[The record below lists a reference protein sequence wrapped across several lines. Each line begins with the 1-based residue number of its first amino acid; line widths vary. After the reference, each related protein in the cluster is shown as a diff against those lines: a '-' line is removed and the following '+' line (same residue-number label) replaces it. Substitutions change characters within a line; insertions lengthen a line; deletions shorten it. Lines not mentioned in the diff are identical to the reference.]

1 MTPSQLSRVMAQTL
15 RHAVAAGEL
24 PPSAAELPDRVT
36 LRNSPYGHSDFASNL
51 ALRLA
56 PTTGH
61 PALRIAGVLRSRLA
75 REAGIARV
83 EVAGPG
89 FLNITLRESAH
100 AALVRQLLAPAR
112 SQGPYVPLPED
123 PARDATR
130 WSAVTGG
137 PLSYERRDRQPLFR
151 VQYAHARCHGLQVAA
166 RDLGFAP
173 EVGHYTAGVEVAL
186 LALLADF
193 ERISATCAPT
203 PRTPAPVGRAS
214 ATELAT
220 DPRTLAPL
228 ARHLRAVAD
237 AFTDFQHAPHRPLLP
252 LGDEKPEAAHRSR
265 LALAKATGTVLAGG
279 LTQLGISAP
288 NYL

>member
-1 MTPSQLSRVMAQTL
+1 MAQTL

-24 PPSAAELPDRVT
+24 PPAAAELPDRVT
-36 LRNSPYGHSDFASNL
+36 LRNSPHGRCDFASNL

-61 PALRIAGVLRSRLA
+61 PALRIAGILRSRLV

-100 AALVRQLLAPAR
+100 AALVRQLLTPAR
-112 SQGPYVPLPED
+112 SQAQHGPLPED
-123 PARDATR
+123 PVRDAIR
-130 WSAVTGG
+130 WAAVTGG
-137 PLSYERRDRQPLFR
+137 PLSYERRDRQSLFR
-151 VQYAHARCHGLQVAA
+151 VQYAHARCHGLLVAA

-173 EVGHYTAGVEVAL
+173 EVGHHAAGAEVAL
-186 LALLADF
+186 LALLSDF
-193 ERISATCAPT
+193 ERISATCLERAGGTHAPT
-203 PRTPAPVGRAS
+203 ARVTAREAPASVTA
-214 ATELAT
+214 LAT
-220 DPRTLAPL
+220 DLRPLAPL

-237 AFTDFQHAPHRPLLP
+237 AFTDFQHAPHQPILP
-252 LGDEKPEAAHRSR
+252 LGDEKPKAAHRSR